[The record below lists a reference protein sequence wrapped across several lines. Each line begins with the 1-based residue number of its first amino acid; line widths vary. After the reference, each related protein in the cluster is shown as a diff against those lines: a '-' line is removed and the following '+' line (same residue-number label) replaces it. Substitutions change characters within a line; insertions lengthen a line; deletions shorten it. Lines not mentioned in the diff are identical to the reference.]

1 MEQLNALG
9 GRARLSYCGHALP
22 SGMQQRNSYVDSV
35 LTDAVLSELK
45 KQSANGCLLCS
56 LDALDAE
63 EWD

>member
-1 MEQLNALG
+1 MEQHNALD
-9 GRARLSYCGHALP
+9 GRAKLSEYGHALP
-22 SGMQQRNSYVDSV
+22 SGMQQRDSYVDSI